1 MKIGNVYIG
10 SLLIFEKIRIADT
23 FFRRFMGL
31 MGKKSFDGFSGLLL
45 LPCDQ
50 IHTFFMKMN
59 IDAVYLDHNM
69 KVISVMPCIDT
80 GKIMPKVKNARSV
93 LELPEGMADKYG
105 IRTGDILSVMIA
117 ATE

>member
-1 MKIGNVYIG
+1 
-10 SLLIFEKIRIADT
+10 
-23 FFRRFMGL
+23 

-80 GKIMPKVKNARSV
+80 EKSCRRSKMPGQFWNCRREWLISTVFG
-93 LELPEGMADKYG
+93 LG
-105 IRTGDILSVMIA
+105 IFFRL
-117 ATE
+117 

>member
-1 MKIGNVYIG
+1 
-10 SLLIFEKIRIADT
+10 
-23 FFRRFMGL
+23 
-31 MGKKSFDGFSGLLL
+31 
-45 LPCDQ
+45 
-50 IHTFFMKMN
+50 
-59 IDAVYLDHNM
+59 M

-105 IRTGDILSVMIA
+105 IRTGDILSVMRA

>member
-1 MKIGNVYIG
+1 MFTKNIDKA
-10 SLLIFEKIRIADT
+10 LL
-23 FFRRFMGL
+23 
-31 MGKKSFDGFSGLLL
+31 FDRCNS
-45 LPCDQ
+45 

-105 IRTGDILSVMIA
+105 IRTGDILSVMRA